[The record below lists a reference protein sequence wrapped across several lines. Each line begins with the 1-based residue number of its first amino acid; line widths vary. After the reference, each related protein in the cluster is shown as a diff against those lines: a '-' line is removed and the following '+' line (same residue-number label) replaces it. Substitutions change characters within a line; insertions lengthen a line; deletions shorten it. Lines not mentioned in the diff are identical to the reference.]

1 MGILA
6 DRIRVKATTFTGDM
20 APMEGSVISSPK
32 MEELQEK
39 YDTGAE
45 MVKEES
51 RKMLLSEFLAKLG
64 IGIEEQNKRKSRE
77 GYSLAIYPDGHKAIR
92 LPKGESVD
100 DPKIARAIWHEI
112 GHHFDKA
119 KTLGGHGQFSSRIQ
133 YGVYSTPNYKI
144 LDANKDY
151 ILKQRIEPELKI
163 TYTINKVK
171 YRGLDEVLAAPELD
185 NSLKNW
191 AKRRDAEHKA
201 KIEWYLQQNIELF
214 AEGFALFMENP
225 AKMKAE
231 APELYE
237 VFAKAASEH
246 PEIADAGYTVVA
258 KKNPFF
264 DHVIGKELKHGL
276 TRDGKRYGVSIGK
289 DKDGYFCYTHRA
301 RSKSYPTIAD
311 IPKSALKFIDSTG
324 MKKVFASRYENRTV
338 DIDGAKYSVV
348 LRWSDHPYGMS
359 AKPIPLTT
367 RQADIIV
374 TVVTSEEDAMQEA
387 EAEIMRDRQKAHLS
401 PEEKRH
407 LEEIISARKILVDK
421 LVADGAS
428 IRSAKRI
435 ANEQIDQK
443 EEVMAYNRLRE
454 YKYHFERKSGEKVEG
469 KAEVYL
475 GESGLDKSWQA
486 EFPADAKCCRC
497 GGDARIAYV
506 LKENDPDI
514 AALHDFNRDGADGG
528 SLWLHDAG
536 AFATYLCE
544 KCLEP
549 TTLYN
554 QAMKAVASSDAE
566 YLAAVDRNDMATAQ
580 SMVDAA
586 AKAAGYTVGP
596 VYHGTNSKF
605 NVFKPQFGK
614 AIWFSEDR
622 EKIARGDSGASG
634 TQRIVPVFLK
644 ATNPAGWKEYDKL
657 LEMQIISNGFDSV
670 HLDDDWIVYSPSQIK
685 SAEPVV
691 YNNFG
696 KVVPLSKRF
705 NSSSNDIRAM
715 RVEASGSPSYLPTIE
730 QTLEYMDSSHEG
742 AYYDLYPAYSE
753 PVVDGEDDYAYDT
766 KEKAYQQAEFIL
778 DILGGLPDPV
788 DAWRAI
794 YAKDVDSIRKDW
806 LGESWSFEKEA
817 ALEFGS
823 HARANFLLHA
833 KIPRSAI
840 DWDRTVREFTQNSSD
855 PSSGESE
862 FEVVVD
868 DFDKIHDLEIY
879 QIKGMKKVARRNMTA
894 TTTKKYQVTY
904 ADGTCAFRDMTP
916 NHAESMRDRD
926 GVAAVALMDL
936 PDKKV
941 EAGNKNKGE
950 YDLWGSIEKAVE
962 RGLLAYVGFMAAD
975 YLHQKKNASFG
986 LENYRPVIDAYG
998 EIGHS
1003 NKLTDDDKSMI
1014 LKRLNDAGWDASDEG
1029 IEFLWGEILRHR
1041 KATS

>member
-1 MGILA
+1 MGMLVRA
-6 DRIRVKATTFTGDM
+6 ATDEEYM
-20 APMEGSVISSPK
+20 A
-32 MEELQEK
+32 
-39 YDTGAE
+39 A
-45 MVKEES
+45 
-51 RKMLLSEFLAKLG
+51 
-64 IGIEEQNKRKSRE
+64 IEE
-77 GYSLAIYPDGHKAIR
+77 GD
-92 LPKGESVD
+92 
-100 DPKIARAIWHEI
+100 
-112 GHHFDKA
+112 
-119 KTLGGHGQFSSRIQ
+119 T
-133 YGVYSTPNYKI
+133 
-144 LDANKDY
+144 
-151 ILKQRIEPELKI
+151 
-163 TYTINKVK
+163 
-171 YRGLDEVLAAPELD
+171 
-185 NSLKNW
+185 
-191 AKRRDAEHKA
+191 
-201 KIEWYLQQNIELF
+201 
-214 AEGFALFMENP
+214 
-225 AKMKAE
+225 
-231 APELYE
+231 
-237 VFAKAASEH
+237 
-246 PEIADAGYTVVA
+246 
-258 KKNPFF
+258 
-264 DHVIGKELKHGL
+264 
-276 TRDGKRYGVSIGK
+276 
-289 DKDGYFCYTHRA
+289 
-301 RSKSYPTIAD
+301 
-311 IPKSALKFIDSTG
+311 
-324 MKKVFASRYENRTV
+324 
-338 DIDGAKYSVV
+338 
-348 LRWSDHPYGMS
+348 
-359 AKPIPLTT
+359 
-367 RQADIIV
+367 
-374 TVVTSEEDAMQEA
+374 
-387 EAEIMRDRQKAHLS
+387 
-401 PEEKRH
+401 
-407 LEEIISARKILVDK
+407 
-421 LVADGAS
+421 
-428 IRSAKRI
+428 
-435 ANEQIDQK
+435 
-443 EEVMAYNRLRE
+443 
-454 YKYHFERKSGEKVEG
+454 
-469 KAEVYL
+469 
-475 GESGLDKSWQA
+475 
-486 EFPADAKCCRC
+486 AKC
-497 GGDARIAYV
+497 
-506 LKENDPDI
+506 
-514 AALHDFNRDGADGG
+514 
-528 SLWLHDAG
+528 
-536 AFATYLCE
+536 
-544 KCLEP
+544 
-549 TTLYN
+549 
-554 QAMKAVASSDAE
+554 QA
-566 YLAAVDRNDMATAQ
+566 
-580 SMVDAA
+580 MVDAA

-614 AIWFSEDR
+614 AIWFSEDK

-916 NHAESMRDRD
+916 NHAESMKDRD

-1003 NKLTDDDKSMI
+1003 DKLTDEDKSVI

-1029 IEFLWGEILRHR
+1029 IEFLWDEILRHR
-1041 KATS
+1041 QIAS